1 MTENSRKI
9 WTKLEENIGRCIL
22 FRDAALKEV
31 LGNETFTLQFATLS
45 VPEKVETFL
54 DNAEGISII
63 RSERGYY
70 VFSLEGARVEVHCFD
85 AEQGFESSYEKMFSR
100 PLRCENLGLN
110 IMGQFNKNIDAY
122 NDIEARELHL
132 ASGESKITEFLVPK
146 IVRYVLNFGF
156 VIGEDILEY
165 ASQNKIFE
173 SKDMRVR
180 FLSALSDNIKKTNCT
195 WGRVAEALKFIAEI
209 LPSPDFTQYT
219 ASLDDMEKDDKFVR
233 NYLYNLFIILDMT
246 GQELHK
252 VIPKES
258 TLEFFDSLAIN
269 IGACL
274 GEYKT
279 YIEIKNKYGDEFLEL
294 LMDVQESVAKSLHL
308 DYQRVSDDTFDMGE
322 MFFKDDRFW
331 CSLEE
336 MSAPKKEEVTVAPAP
351 QVQEETMDVSK
362 GNFAGWTKDEFDKE
376 MYSEEGD
383 TETVSTDKV
392 YLDDEVETE
401 SVDTGID
408 MSALDSYETDS
419 EKEEGAEQPRQK
431 NEPPKQN
438 DTIMNSQR
446 GHESKVLN
454 SGGV

>member
-1 MTENSRKI
+1 MTETSKKI

-31 LGNETFTLQFATLS
+31 LGNDTFMLQFATLS
-45 VPEKVETFL
+45 VPEKVEAFL
-54 DNAEGISII
+54 DNAEEVSII
-63 RSERGYY
+63 RREKNYY
-70 VFSLEGARVEVHCFD
+70 VFSWEGARVEIYCFD
-85 AEQGFESSYEKMFSR
+85 AESGFESSYEKMFSR
-100 PLRCENLGLN
+100 PLRCENLGIN
-110 IMGQFNKNIDAY
+110 IMGQYNRNVDAY
-122 NDIEARELHL
+122 NDIVAKELHF
-132 ASGESKITEFLVPK
+132 ASGEAKITEFLVSK

-156 VIGEDILEY
+156 TIGEDILEN
-165 ASQNKIFE
+165 ASQNKIFD
-173 SKDMRVR
+173 SKAMRVR
-180 FLSALSDNIKKTNCT
+180 FLSALSDNIKKTTCT
-195 WGRVAEALKFIAEI
+195 WDRVAEVLKFIAEL
-209 LPSPDFTQYT
+209 LPSPDFIQYT
-219 ASLDDMEKDDKFVR
+219 TALGDMEKEDKFVR

-252 VIPKES
+252 IIPKES
-258 TLEFFDSLAIN
+258 TLEYFDSLAIN

-308 DYQRVSDDTFDMGE
+308 DYQRVSDETFDMGE

-336 MSAPKKEEVTVAPAP
+336 MNAPKEETAIAPAS
-351 QVQEETMDVSK
+351 QVQEESMDVSK
-362 GNFAGWTKDEFDKE
+362 GNFVGWTKDEFDKE
-376 MYSEEGD
+376 MYSEEG
-383 TETVSTDKV
+383 EAEAVSADKV

-408 MSALDSYETDS
+408 MSALDSYETDV
-419 EKEEGAEQPRQK
+419 KEEEGDEPPQQK

-438 DTIMNSQR
+438 DSIMNSQR
-446 GHESKVLN
+446 GHESTVLN

>member
-63 RSERGYY
+63 RRERGYY
-70 VFSLEGARVEVHCFD
+70 VFSWEGARVEVHCFD

-100 PLRCENLGLN
+100 PLRCENLGIN

-219 ASLDDMEKDDKFVR
+219 ASLDDIEKDDKFVR

-258 TLEFFDSLAIN
+258 TLEYFDSLAIN

-279 YIEIKNKYGDEFLEL
+279 YIEIKNNYGDEFLEL

-383 TETVSTDKV
+383 TEAVSTDKV

-408 MSALDSYETDS
+408 MSALDSYETDA
-419 EKEEGAEQPRQK
+419 EKEEGVEPPRQK

-438 DTIMNSQR
+438 DSIMNSQR

>member
-1 MTENSRKI
+1 MTETSKKI

-31 LGNETFTLQFATLS
+31 LGNDTFMLQFATLS
-45 VPEKVETFL
+45 VPEKVEAFL
-54 DNAEGISII
+54 DNSEEVSII
-63 RSERGYY
+63 RREKNYY
-70 VFSLEGARVEVHCFD
+70 VFSWEGARVEIYCFD
-85 AEQGFESSYEKMFSR
+85 AESGFESSYEKMFSR
-100 PLRCENLGLN
+100 PLRCENLGIN
-110 IMGQFNKNIDAY
+110 IMGQYNRNVDAY
-122 NDIEARELHL
+122 NDIVAKELHFT
-132 ASGESKITEFLVPK
+132 SGEAKITEFLVSK

-156 VIGEDILEY
+156 TIGEDILEN
-165 ASQNKIFE
+165 ASQNKIFD
-173 SKDMRVR
+173 SKAMRVR
-180 FLSALSDNIKKTNCT
+180 FLSALSDNIKKTTCT
-195 WGRVAEALKFIAEI
+195 WDRVAEVLKFIAEL
-209 LPSPDFTQYT
+209 LPSPDFIQYT
-219 ASLDDMEKDDKFVR
+219 TALGDMGKEDKFVR

-252 VIPKES
+252 VIPKEP
-258 TLEFFDSLAIN
+258 TLEYFDSLAIN

-308 DYQRVSDDTFDMGE
+308 DYQRVSDETFDMGE
-322 MFFKDDRFW
+322 IFFKDVRFW

-336 MSAPKKEEVTVAPAP
+336 MNAPKEEDAIVSAP

-362 GNFAGWTKDEFDKE
+362 GNFLGWTKDEFDNE
-376 MYSEEGD
+376 MYSEEGEA
-383 TETVSTDKV
+383 ETVSADKV

-408 MSALDSYETDS
+408 MSALDSYEVDV
-419 EKEEGAEQPRQK
+419 KEEEGDEPPRQK

-438 DTIMNSQR
+438 DSIMNSQR
-446 GHESKVLN
+446 GHESTVLN

>member
-63 RSERGYY
+63 RRERGYY
-70 VFSLEGARVEVHCFD
+70 VFSWEGARVEIHCFD

-100 PLRCENLGLN
+100 PLRCENLGIN

-132 ASGESKITEFLVPK
+132 ASGVSKITEFLVPK

-219 ASLDDMEKDDKFVR
+219 ASLDDIEKDDKFVR

-258 TLEFFDSLAIN
+258 TLEYFDSLAIN

-279 YIEIKNKYGDEFLEL
+279 YIEIKNNYGDEFLEL

-383 TETVSTDKV
+383 TEAVSTDKV

-408 MSALDSYETDS
+408 MSALDSYETDA
-419 EKEEGAEQPRQK
+419 EKEEGVEPPRQK

-438 DTIMNSQR
+438 DSIMNSQR

>member
-132 ASGESKITEFLVPK
+132 ASGGSKITEFLVPK

-336 MSAPKKEEVTVAPAP
+336 MSAPKKDEVTVAAAP

-401 SVDTGID
+401 SMDTGID
-408 MSALDSYETDS
+408 MSALDSYETDA
-419 EKEEGAEQPRQK
+419 EKEEDVEPHRQK

>member
-63 RSERGYY
+63 RRERGYY
-70 VFSLEGARVEVHCFD
+70 VFSWEGARVEIHCFD

-100 PLRCENLGLN
+100 PLRCENLGIN

-219 ASLDDMEKDDKFVR
+219 ASLDDIEKDDKFVR

-258 TLEFFDSLAIN
+258 TLEYFDSLAIN

-383 TETVSTDKV
+383 TEAVSTDKV

-408 MSALDSYETDS
+408 MSALDSYETDA
-419 EKEEGAEQPRQK
+419 EKEEGVEPPRQK

-438 DTIMNSQR
+438 DSIMNSQR

>member
-1 MTENSRKI
+1 MTETSKKI

-31 LGNETFTLQFATLS
+31 LGNDTFMLQFATLS
-45 VPEKVETFL
+45 VPEKVEAFL
-54 DNAEGISII
+54 DNAEEVSII
-63 RSERGYY
+63 RKEKNYY
-70 VFSLEGARVEVHCFD
+70 VFSWEGARVEIYCFD
-85 AEQGFESSYEKMFSR
+85 AESGFESSYEKMFSR
-100 PLRCENLGLN
+100 PLRCENLGIN
-110 IMGQFNKNIDAY
+110 IMGQYNRNVDAY
-122 NDIEARELHL
+122 NDIVAKELHF
-132 ASGESKITEFLVPK
+132 ASGEAKITEFLVSK

-156 VIGEDILEY
+156 TIGEDILEN
-165 ASQNKIFE
+165 ASQNKIFD
-173 SKDMRVR
+173 SKAMRVR
-180 FLSALSDNIKKTNCT
+180 FLSALSDNIKKTTCT
-195 WGRVAEALKFIAEI
+195 WDRVAEVLKFIADL
-209 LPSPDFTQYT
+209 LPSPDFIQYT
-219 ASLDDMEKDDKFVR
+219 TALGDMGKDDKFVR

-252 VIPKES
+252 IIPKES
-258 TLEFFDSLAIN
+258 TLEYFDSLAIN

-308 DYQRVSDDTFDMGE
+308 DYQRVSDETFDMGE
-322 MFFKDDRFW
+322 IFFKDVRFW

-336 MSAPKKEEVTVAPAP
+336 LNAPKEETAIASVP

-362 GNFAGWTKDEFDKE
+362 GNFLGWTKDEFDNE
-376 MYSEEGD
+376 MYSEEGEA
-383 TETVSTDKV
+383 ETVSADKV

-408 MSALDSYETDS
+408 MSALDSYEVDV
-419 EKEEGAEQPRQK
+419 KEEEGDEPPRQK

-438 DTIMNSQR
+438 DSIMNSQR
-446 GHESKVLN
+446 GHESTVLN

>member
-63 RSERGYY
+63 RRERGYY
-70 VFSLEGARVEVHCFD
+70 VFSWEGARVEIHCFD

-100 PLRCENLGLN
+100 PLRCENLGIN

-219 ASLDDMEKDDKFVR
+219 ASLDDIEKDDKFVR

-258 TLEFFDSLAIN
+258 TLEYFDSLAIN

-279 YIEIKNKYGDEFLEL
+279 YIEIKNNYGDEFLEL

-383 TETVSTDKV
+383 TEAVSTDKV

-408 MSALDSYETDS
+408 MSALDSYETDA
-419 EKEEGAEQPRQK
+419 EKEEGVEPPRQK

-438 DTIMNSQR
+438 DSIMNSQR

>member
-1 MTENSRKI
+1 MTETSKKI

-31 LGNETFTLQFATLS
+31 LGNDTFMLQFATLS
-45 VPEKVETFL
+45 VPEKVEAFL
-54 DNAEGISII
+54 DNAEEVSII
-63 RSERGYY
+63 RREKNYY
-70 VFSLEGARVEVHCFD
+70 VFSWEGARVEIYCFD
-85 AEQGFESSYEKMFSR
+85 AESGFESSYEKMFSR
-100 PLRCENLGLN
+100 PLRCENLGIN
-110 IMGQFNKNIDAY
+110 IMGQYNRNVDAY
-122 NDIEARELHL
+122 NDIVAKELHF
-132 ASGESKITEFLVPK
+132 ASGEAKITEFLVSK

-156 VIGEDILEY
+156 TIGEDILEN
-165 ASQNKIFE
+165 ASQNKIFD
-173 SKDMRVR
+173 SKAMRVR
-180 FLSALSDNIKKTNCT
+180 FLSALSDNIKKTTCT
-195 WGRVAEALKFIAEI
+195 WDRVAEALKFIAEL
-209 LPSPDFTQYT
+209 LPSPDFIQYT
-219 ASLDDMEKDDKFVR
+219 TALGDMGKDDKFVR

-252 VIPKES
+252 IIPKES
-258 TLEFFDSLAIN
+258 TLEYFDSLAIN

-308 DYQRVSDDTFDMGE
+308 DYQRVSDETFDMGE
-322 MFFKDDRFW
+322 IFFKDDRFW

-336 MSAPKKEEVTVAPAP
+336 MNAPKEETAIAPAS
-351 QVQEETMDVSK
+351 QVQEESMDVSK
-362 GNFAGWTKDEFDKE
+362 GNFVGWTKDEFDKE
-376 MYSEEGD
+376 MYSEEGEAD
-383 TETVSTDKV
+383 AVGADKV

-408 MSALDSYETDS
+408 MSALDSYETDV
-419 EKEEGAEQPRQK
+419 KDEEGDEPPRQN

-438 DTIMNSQR
+438 DSIMNSQR
-446 GHESKVLN
+446 GHESTVLN

>member
-336 MSAPKKEEVTVAPAP
+336 MSAPKKEEVTVAAAP

>member
-63 RSERGYY
+63 RRERGYY
-70 VFSLEGARVEVHCFD
+70 VFSWEGARVEIHCFD

-100 PLRCENLGLN
+100 PLRCENLGIN

-219 ASLDDMEKDDKFVR
+219 AALDDMEKDDKFVR

-258 TLEFFDSLAIN
+258 TLEYFDSLAIN

-383 TETVSTDKV
+383 TEAVSTDKV

-408 MSALDSYETDS
+408 MSALDSYETDA
-419 EKEEGAEQPRQK
+419 EKEEGVEPPRQK

-438 DTIMNSQR
+438 DSIMNSQR

>member
-1 MTENSRKI
+1 MTETSKKI
-9 WTKLEENIGRCIL
+9 WTNLEENIGRCIL

-31 LGNETFTLQFATLS
+31 LGNDTFMLQFATLS
-45 VPEKVETFL
+45 VPEKVEAFL
-54 DNAEGISII
+54 DNAEEVSII
-63 RSERGYY
+63 RREKNYY
-70 VFSLEGARVEVHCFD
+70 VFSWEGARVEIYCFD
-85 AEQGFESSYEKMFSR
+85 AESGFESSYEKMFSR
-100 PLRCENLGLN
+100 PLRCENLGIN
-110 IMGQFNKNIDAY
+110 IMGQYNRNVDAY
-122 NDIEARELHL
+122 NDIVAKELHF
-132 ASGESKITEFLVPK
+132 ASGEAKITEFLVSK

-156 VIGEDILEY
+156 TIGEDILEN
-165 ASQNKIFE
+165 ASQNKIFDN
-173 SKDMRVR
+173 KAMRVR
-180 FLSALSDNIKKTNCT
+180 FLSALSDNIKKTTCT
-195 WGRVAEALKFIAEI
+195 WDRVAEVLKFIAEL
-209 LPSPDFTQYT
+209 LPSPDFIQYT
-219 ASLDDMEKDDKFVR
+219 TALGDMGKDDKFVR

-258 TLEFFDSLAIN
+258 TLEYFDSLAIN

-308 DYQRVSDDTFDMGE
+308 DYQRVSDETFDMGE

-336 MSAPKKEEVTVAPAP
+336 MNIPKEETAIAPAS
-351 QVQEETMDVSK
+351 QVQEESMDVSK
-362 GNFAGWTKDEFDKE
+362 GNFVGWTKDEFDKE
-376 MYSEEGD
+376 MYSEEGEAD
-383 TETVSTDKV
+383 AVGADKV

-408 MSALDSYETDS
+408 MSALDSYETDV
-419 EKEEGAEQPRQK
+419 KEEEGDEPPRQN

-438 DTIMNSQR
+438 DSIMNSQR
-446 GHESKVLN
+446 GHESTVLN

>member
-63 RSERGYY
+63 RRESGYY
-70 VFSLEGARVEVHCFD
+70 VFSWEGARVEVHCFD

-100 PLRCENLGLN
+100 PLRCENLGIN

-219 ASLDDMEKDDKFVR
+219 TTLDDVVKDDKFVR
-233 NYLYNLFIILDMT
+233 NYLYSLFIFLDMT

-252 VIPKES
+252 VIPKEA
-258 TLEFFDSLAIN
+258 TLEYFDSLAIN
-269 IGACL
+269 ISACL

-279 YIEIKNKYGDEFLEL
+279 YIEIKRNYGEEFLEL
-294 LMDVQESVAKSLHL
+294 LMDVQESVANCLHL
-308 DYQRVSDDTFDMGE
+308 DYKRVSDETFDTGE
-322 MFFKDDRFW
+322 FFFKDDRFW

-336 MSAPKKEEVTVAPAP
+336 MSAPKKEEVTVAPAS

-383 TETVSTDKV
+383 ADAVSTDKV

-408 MSALDSYETDS
+408 MSALDSYETDV
-419 EKEEGAEQPRQK
+419 KEEEGDEPPQQK

-438 DTIMNSQR
+438 NSIMNSQR
-446 GHESKVLN
+446 GHESTVLN

>member
-1 MTENSRKI
+1 MTETSKKI

-31 LGNETFTLQFATLS
+31 LGNDTFMLQFATLS
-45 VPEKVETFL
+45 VPEKVEAFL
-54 DNAEGISII
+54 DNAEEVSII
-63 RSERGYY
+63 RREKNYY
-70 VFSLEGARVEVHCFD
+70 VFSWEGARVEIYCFD
-85 AEQGFESSYEKMFSR
+85 AESGFESSYEKMFSR
-100 PLRCENLGLN
+100 PLRCENLGIN
-110 IMGQFNKNIDAY
+110 IMGQYNRNVDAY
-122 NDIEARELHL
+122 NDIVAKELHF
-132 ASGESKITEFLVPK
+132 ASGEAKITEFLVSK

-156 VIGEDILEY
+156 TIGEDILEN
-165 ASQNKIFE
+165 ASQNKIFD
-173 SKDMRVR
+173 SKAMRVR
-180 FLSALSDNIKKTNCT
+180 FLSALSDNIKKTTCT
-195 WGRVAEALKFIAEI
+195 WDRVAEVLKFIAEL
-209 LPSPDFTQYT
+209 LPSPDFIQYT
-219 ASLDDMEKDDKFVR
+219 TALGDMGKDDKFVR

-252 VIPKES
+252 IIPKES
-258 TLEFFDSLAIN
+258 TLEYFDSLAIN

-308 DYQRVSDDTFDMGE
+308 DYQRVSDETFDMGE
-322 MFFKDDRFW
+322 IFFKDDRFW

-336 MSAPKKEEVTVAPAP
+336 MNAPKEETAIAPAS
-351 QVQEETMDVSK
+351 QVQEESMDVSK
-362 GNFAGWTKDEFDKE
+362 GNFVGWTKDEFDKE
-376 MYSEEGD
+376 MYSEEGEAD
-383 TETVSTDKV
+383 AVGADKV

-408 MSALDSYETDS
+408 MSALDSYETDV
-419 EKEEGAEQPRQK
+419 KEEEGDEPSRQN

-438 DTIMNSQR
+438 DSIMNSQR
-446 GHESKVLN
+446 GHESTVLN